1 MLGQRSEAPIFSY
14 KELSTAV
21 STIHA
26 ALRVW
31 RIDAWSFDSLSAVQ
45 LAAASSTGL
54 GAAVRTYVR
63 PLVRPSDV
71 NDFVKAVPTTA

>member
-45 LAAASSTGL
+45 LAAASSTGQE
-54 GAAVRTYVR
+54 RPYVR
-63 PLVRPSDV
+63 PSVRWCV
-71 NDFVKAVPTTA
+71 RRT